1 MNIRNIIAALALLG
15 LTGAGANAQ
24 NRYVSQ
30 DAATVLGSDKYY
42 ISMAGEQS
50 GGGMTV
56 DFVMEAAV
64 KGSSA
69 MTRMSMDGFQDV
81 TLYSGG
87 TAWTLDEKEK
97 TWSSEGGSSGALN
110 FGKLTFKKQY
120 SCKVDGKPFYYDEYS
135 SSTGM
140 SVNLFYD
147 SGKVSAIEISSMG
160 QVVVAMW
167 LHSCSARIPSSMY
180 FTLTPSWRASDG
192 SKTPPTASEAWK
204 DTAASNEL
212 ACGTRT
218 DALVVTDRKP
228 LGTPVYASNFGAVQS
243 APAVNWRTTADYS
256 IEGILVARD
265 VIAAAAEAMTKDEL
279 LDAMLAASE
288 NDASAIFAGQ
298 VTGDLIEYAV
308 ARAALIPMPFF
319 INGACALI
327 MEAGK
332 PEVAEKMLEA
342 VYESNP
348 ENVAVAC
355 NLAECYIE
363 TGKIAQARKVLPK
376 VIGIAPAIGQL
387 YQLYATTCLAEGDAF
402 GTMDNLCLALSK
414 GYCSDITATQ
424 LEYMLQVITAPIAHL
439 KNDGDEY
446 DRTFN
451 RLFSDKNLELLKQA
465 VKFGLEEPS
474 STPAIQDMSWT
485 FGGDDIAYTYPAL
498 ERHSNEVM
506 KLCNDIADRMPGNF
520 PCFIMCMP
528 DGKYG
533 ENLASLKAAGM
544 GIDSYEASNCWALFM
559 LQTYYSLKC
568 SKARGEFAYQTESGG
583 YEGWYNPFYGPSQQ
597 RCSEALTIHDPQRE
611 SLNWEFGD
619 ANAAFMKKSPTS
631 EEIQIFQSK
640 WKVRMIEAEVG
651 WVTDERSALLKERR
665 NYYDSCILPILQEFW
680 KTTGELAP
688 YLQDELSQ
696 RFFIGNAKTYCLRE
710 YNQIFSY
717 GISAGKEVRA
727 VHDALAGARA
737 EYDRMLGAQAER
749 ERAAMEEHR
758 AQVQA
763 LLDDGEYFANS
774 DGGLGRDVNFAL
786 TFKSPLIP
794 YEGKVGVKNGHLFY
808 EKTDIKTGVTTGRI
822 PSLEQNYTREV
833 VTSEIMTLAE
843 EQEARVQ
850 QFKKERAQYFM
861 DMLTGEIPIVKDVME
876 ARGHFTPSST
886 TVVREVYKTQDSAGN
901 IIRQGTRTTSTTNVG
916 GQGFISTTTEAS
928 RHTGSYTT
936 VMRKSTH
943 VGKTGGLSLGFRTRA
958 N

>member
-1 MNIRNIIAALALLG
+1 MNIRSIIAALALVLAC
-15 LTGAGANAQ
+15 AGANAQ

-30 DAATVLGSDKYY
+30 EAAAVLGSDKYY

-50 GGGMTV
+50 GGGMTI
-56 DFVMEAAV
+56 DLVMEAAA

-69 MTRMSMDGFQDV
+69 MTRMSMGGFQDV

-87 TAWTLDEKEK
+87 TAWTLDEEEK

-120 SCKVDGKPFYYDEYS
+120 SCKIDGEPFYYDEYS

-147 SGKVSAIEISSMG
+147 SGKVSAIEISSKG
-160 QVVVAMW
+160 QVVMAMW
-167 LHSCSARIPSSMY
+167 LHSCSAYIPSNMY
-180 FTLTPSWRASDG
+180 FTLTPSWKASDG

-204 DTAASNEL
+204 DSSGRNEL
-212 ACGTRT
+212 ACGTRM

-256 IEGILVARD
+256 IEGILAARD
-265 VIAAAAEAMTKDEL
+265 EIAAAAEGMTKDEL
-279 LDAMLAASE
+279 LDAMLEASE
-288 NDASAIFAGQ
+288 NDAIAIFAGQ

-308 ARAALIPMPFF
+308 ARAALVPMPFF

-327 MEAGK
+327 MQAGK
-332 PEVAEKMLEA
+332 PEVAEKMLQT
-342 VYESNP
+342 VYDNNP
-348 ENVAVAC
+348 EDVAVAT
-355 NLAECYIE
+355 NLVECYIE
-363 TGKIAQARKVLPK
+363 NGKIDQARKVLPK
-376 VIGIAPAIGQL
+376 VIEIAPNIGQL
-387 YQLYATTCLAEGDAF
+387 HQLYATAYFAEGNIYGA
-402 GTMDNLCLALSK
+402 MDELCMALAG
-414 GYCSDITATQ
+414 GYCSDITACQ
-424 LEYMLQVITAPIAHL
+424 LKHIWEVITESIPES
-439 KNDGDEY
+439 DEAAEKF
-446 DRTFN
+446 DEAIGK
-451 RLFSDKNLELLKQA
+451 LFSDKNIELLKKA
-465 VKFGLEEPS
+465 VKSGLETPTSGPS
-474 STPAIQDMSWT
+474 LQDLSWKYT
-485 FGGDDIAYTYPAL
+485 GSEVEFTYPSLQEKMDQAGAL
-498 ERHSNEVM
+498 YEKIGKN
-506 KLCNDIADRMPGNF
+506 MPGTF
-520 PCFIMCMP
+520 PCYIMGLDD
-528 DGKYG
+528 DGYK
-533 ENLASLKAAGM
+533 ENLAQMQAAGLEV
-544 GIDSYEASNCWALFM
+544 DTYEASNCWALYM
-559 LQTYYSLKC
+559 LENYHRMKIAWAKGNYAIVQDDGSVKGWMTPAYRKRMEDRLRL
-568 SKARGEFAYQTESGG
+568 SKEQKDQEDEFDK
-583 YEGWYNPFYGPSQQ
+583 
-597 RCSEALTIHDPQRE
+597 ALSDYMQC
-611 SLNWEFGD
+611 
-619 ANAAFMKKSPTS
+619 PTS
-631 EEIQIFQSK
+631 DYDVFVAEQYIKMFEGFYSDGKETENKRISEE
-640 WKVRMIEAEVG
+640 RG
-651 WVTDERSALLKERR
+651 
-665 NYYDSCILPILQEFW
+665 YYNSCILPEMQAYW
-680 KTTGELAP
+680 ATVGELAP
-688 YLQDELSQ
+688 YLYNENAQ
-696 RFFIGNAKTYCLRE
+696 RYFIATAKRECLLEYKWTFSEGISGGMGLRARHEALLQIIENFRE
-710 YNQIFSY
+710 YMEE
-717 GISAGKEVRA
+717 KR
-727 VHDALAGARA
+727 LA
-737 EYDRMLGAQAER
+737 EY
-749 ERAAMEEHR
+749 AAWEEHR
-758 AQVQA
+758 TQIQE
-763 LLDDGEYFANS
+763 LIDDGEYFANS